1 MGVSQDLRSSDFGV
15 SGLGLWGV
23 LTSGVPG
30 GGGGGLKFVVL
41 RTLLFQISDFGG
53 IGLWG
58 GAGCGKLSVWG
69 VSGGLRFGGFM
80 CGGLG
85 T

>member
-30 GGGGGLKFVVL
+30 GGGVV
-41 RTLLFQISDFGG
+41 SN
-53 IGLWG
+53 LW
-58 GAGCGKLSVWG
+58 
-69 VSGGLRFGGFM
+69 F
-80 CGGLG
+80 
-85 T
+85 